1 MDFSKFTFSKK
12 YVRSEKEL
20 ELLFD
25 FDLKEIT
32 GHNRKVFDDWKSL
45 LYYLQ
50 NNPEK
55 KLFITITQTDS
66 FYEDDNRL
74 VISLRPYQE
83 FCRKIGQSGKNRT
96 QAFLTQRLKHYS
108 EEEKNRIIANST
120 EEEII
125 VRIRSFTN
133 EQKNIFLEKLK
144 GVEGIELPQG
154 DMSQVSNEDFLKA
167 FSSFLNDPVKQGI
180 ITKNYS
186 QIQIHILEG
195 YKQFLENNLDKEE
208 SFIQDWI
215 DGKIDDAGHSNNLE
229 DNERK
234 RVKKSRCLIFGLE
247 FISHKREGV
256 VSAKKFDILT
266 RISQGKNDYVLIEL
280 KSPNSDVFKT
290 VTKSNQ
296 NEGESVEYHL
306 SDDTSRAIPQ
316 ISDYRSLLEN
326 ATEVEWQKIGLTKG
340 KISKC
345 LIIIG
350 TKKDDTVWSE
360 HFSSLRKNLS
370 STIEILTYTDL
381 VQKLETT
388 ISNLRENL

>member
-12 YVRSEKEL
+12 YIRNEKEL
-20 ELLFD
+20 ELSFD

-32 GHNRKVFDDWKSL
+32 GHNRKVFDDCRSL

-50 NNPEK
+50 NNVEK
-55 KLFITITQTDS
+55 KLFITLTQTDS
-66 FYEDDNRL
+66 FCEDGNKL
-74 VISLRPYQE
+74 VINLRPYQE
-83 FCRKIGQSGKNRT
+83 FCKKIGQSGKDRT
-96 QAFLTQRLKHYS
+96 QAFLAQGLRHYS
-108 EEEKNRIIANST
+108 EEEKNRIIADST

-125 VRIRSFTN
+125 ERIRNFKN
-133 EQKNIFLEKLK
+133 EQKNIFLQKLK
-144 GVEGIELPQG
+144 GIEGIELPMG
-154 DMSQVSNEDFLKA
+154 DIGQVSNEDFLKA

-180 ITKNYS
+180 ITNNYS
-186 QIQIHILEG
+186 QIQVHILEG
-195 YKQFLENNLDKEE
+195 YKQFLGNNLDKEE

-215 DGKIDDAGHSNNLE
+215 DGKINDDGQLNNLQDE
-229 DNERK
+229 ERK
-234 RVKKSRCLIFGLE
+234 KVKKSRCLIFGLE
-247 FISHKREGV
+247 YISHKREGV
-256 VSAKKFDILT
+256 VSSKKFDILT
-266 RISQGKNDYVLIEL
+266 RISLGKNDYVLIEL

-350 TKKDDTVWSE
+350 TKKDDLVWSE
-360 HFSSLRKNLS
+360 HFLSLRKNLS

-388 ISNLRENL
+388 INNLKENL